1 VRAHFRLFRP
11 FRQRTDD
18 DRLRAVNPMSSYASY
33 LVETLVTLVAV
44 SALAWMLLFS
54 ARKFGV
60 GRASGAIRLVG
71 KLPLDARRSI
81 VLVKVGSQVLV
92 VGVGD
97 GGFTKLGEIA
107 ASEIPAETETQSSS
121 FAEAIARALKKKN
134 DEAAS

>member
-1 VRAHFRLFRP
+1 
-11 FRQRTDD
+11 
-18 DRLRAVNPMSSYASY
+18 MSPYASY
-33 LVETLVTLVAV
+33 LLETLVTLVAV
-44 SALAWMLLFS
+44 SALAWVLLMS

-97 GGFTKLGEIA
+97 GGFTKLGEMPA
-107 ASEIPAETETQSSS
+107 TEIPAETEIPSPG
-121 FAEAIARALKKKN
+121 FAEVIARALKKKDN
-134 DEAAS
+134 EAAS

>member
-1 VRAHFRLFRP
+1 
-11 FRQRTDD
+11 
-18 DRLRAVNPMSSYASY
+18 MSPYASY
-33 LVETLVTLVAV
+33 LVETLLTLIAV
-44 SALAWMLLFS
+44 SALAYALLFG

-71 KLPLDARRSI
+71 RLPLDARRSI

-107 ASEIPAETETQSSS
+107 ASEVPPETEAPSSS
-121 FAEAIARALKKKN
+121 FAEIIARALKKK
-134 DEAAS
+134 EERSAP

>member
-1 VRAHFRLFRP
+1 
-11 FRQRTDD
+11 
-18 DRLRAVNPMSSYASY
+18 MSPYASY
-33 LVETLVTLVAV
+33 LIETLVTLTLV
-44 SALAWMLLFS
+44 SALAYALLFS

-97 GGFTKLGEIA
+97 NGFTKLGEMPA
-107 ASEIPAETETQSSS
+107 TEIPAEAEMREST
-121 FAEAIARALKKKN
+121 FAEVIARALKKK
-134 DEAAS
+134 DEEASP

>member
-1 VRAHFRLFRP
+1 
-11 FRQRTDD
+11 
-18 DRLRAVNPMSSYASY
+18 MSPYASY

-44 SALAWMLLFS
+44 SALAYALLFS

-81 VLVKVGSQVLV
+81 VLVRVGSQVLI

-107 ASEIPAETETQSSS
+107 ASEIPADVEAPASP
-121 FAEAIARALKKKN
+121 FAEAIARALRKK
-134 DEAAS
+134 DESS

>member
-1 VRAHFRLFRP
+1 
-11 FRQRTDD
+11 
-18 DRLRAVNPMSSYASY
+18 MSPYASY
-33 LVETLVTLVAV
+33 LLETLVTLVAV
-44 SALAWMLLFS
+44 SALAWVLLVS

-97 GGFTKLGEIA
+97 GGFTKLGEVP
-107 ASEIPAETETQSSS
+107 ASEIPAETEMPSSS
-121 FAEAIARALKKKN
+121 FAEVIARALKKKD

>member
-1 VRAHFRLFRP
+1 
-11 FRQRTDD
+11 
-18 DRLRAVNPMSSYASY
+18 MSPYASY
-33 LVETLVTLVAV
+33 LVETLVTLIAV
-44 SALAWMLLFS
+44 SALAYALLFS

-97 GGFTKLGEIA
+97 GGFTKLAEMPA
-107 ASEIPAETETQSSS
+107 AEIPAETETQSST
-121 FAEAIARALKKKN
+121 FAEVIARALKKK
-134 DEAAS
+134 DEEAAP